1 MKTTIEN
8 ILVKV
13 FDRRSKSLGPK
24 LGSKAWVQ
32 RLSEKLG
39 SKTLFNDDD
48 HAHGCVR
55 VHDHGHDDG
64 DVQHEL

>member
-24 LGSKAWVQ
+24 LGSKTWVQ
-32 RLSEKLG
+32 NLGPKLG
-39 SKTLFNDDD
+39 PKALFNDDD
-48 HAHGCVR
+48 HAHEC

>member
-24 LGSKAWVQ
+24 LGSKTCIK
-32 RLSEKLG
+32 R
-39 SKTLFNDDD
+39 LFNDDD

-55 VHDHGHDDG
+55 VHGHGHGHDDG
-64 DVQHEL
+64 DVQQHEL